1 MGNKIAI
8 IALGGNA
15 ISKPGEKGGIPEQFK
30 NTRETCEHL
39 IKVMKEGYKICIS
52 HGNGPQVGNA
62 LRRVEFAEEKN
73 IYPLPLGICVADT
86 EGGMGY
92 MIQQEMRNTMIK
104 KNMPAKNVACIIT
117 QVVVPSDD
125 PAFENPTK
133 PVGGFFTE
141 EQAKEIMKVKGWS
154 MVEDAGRGW
163 RRVVPSPKPFKIVES
178 SVIKSLIEQ
187 DNIVIACGGG
197 GIPVIEKSGEILDGV
212 DAVVDKDYAS
222 SLLAREINA
231 DLLLIATGVDKVA
244 INFGKPDQR
253 ELDEI
258 SVKEARKLYDE
269 GQFPKGSMGPK
280 ILASC
285 EFVEKTGKP
294 AIITSLEMISEA
306 LNGKS
311 GTKIV
316 P

>member
-1 MGNKIAI
+1 MSSKIAI

-15 ISKPGEKGGIPEQFK
+15 ISKPGEKGTIAEQFA

-39 IKVMKEGYKICIS
+39 VKIIEAGYRLCIS

-62 LRRVEFAEEKN
+62 LRRVEVAEEKN

-92 MIQQEMRNTMIK
+92 MIQQELRNTMIK
-104 KNMPAKNVACIIT
+104 KKMPLKEVASIIT

-125 PAFENPTK
+125 PAFKNPSK
-133 PVGGFFTE
+133 PVGGFFSKK
-141 EQAKEIMKVKGWS
+141 QAQGIIKSKGWD

-178 SVIKSLIEQ
+178 SLISSLISSG
-187 DNIVIACGGG
+187 NIVIACGGG
-197 GIPVIEKSGEILDGV
+197 GIPVIEKESGVLDGV

-222 SLLAREINA
+222 SLLAREIGA
-231 DLLLIATGVDKVA
+231 ELLIIATGVDKVA
-244 INFGKPDQR
+244 INFGKTNQKN
-253 ELDEI
+253 LDEI
-258 SVKEARKLYDE
+258 SIAEAKKLYEE
-269 GQFPKGSMGPK
+269 GHFPKGSMGPK

-285 EFVEKTGKP
+285 EFVEKTGNT
-294 AIITSLEMISEA
+294 AIITSLEKISEA
-306 LNGKS
+306 LNGNS
-311 GTKIV
+311 GTRIV